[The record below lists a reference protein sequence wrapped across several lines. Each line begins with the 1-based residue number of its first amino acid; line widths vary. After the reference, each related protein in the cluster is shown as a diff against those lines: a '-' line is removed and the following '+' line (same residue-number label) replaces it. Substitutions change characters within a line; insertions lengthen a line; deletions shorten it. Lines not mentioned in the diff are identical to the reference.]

1 MRGGKT
7 ASALLTALFFFCGI
21 AWGQEVIRDFTFTGI
36 DGKTLRSAELSG
48 RPLVIVMLASWC
60 PPCKKE
66 APDLEKAHLAYKEK
80 GVLFLGIFVA
90 SSDKSILRFA
100 EKYRLTF
107 PVGKGDGISGQF
119 GRKPF
124 PATMFVS
131 RDGTILG
138 KHFGEV
144 GYDELVA
151 GIEEILK

>member
-7 ASALLTALFFFCGI
+7 ALAALAALFFLCGV
-21 AWGQEVIRDFTFTGI
+21 AWGREVIGDFTFTGI
-36 DGKTLRSAELSG
+36 DGKTLQSAELRG

-66 APDLEKAHLAYKEK
+66 APALEKAYLAYREK

-90 SSDKSILRFA
+90 SSDKSILGFA

-107 PVGKGDGISGQF
+107 PVGKADGITEQF
-119 GRKPF
+119 SWKPF
-124 PATMFVS
+124 PATAFVS
-131 RDGTILG
+131 RDGTILR